1 MKIKKIKINGFG
13 KLKNKE
19 INFDNN
25 INLIYGK
32 NENGK
37 TTLLKFICGMLYG
50 ISKNKN
56 GREMSDFDRYM
67 PWDTE
72 EFSGKL
78 VYELDN
84 KKTFE
89 IFREFK
95 KKSPQIYDENSKD
108 ITKEFNIDKNKGS
121 LFFNEQTGIDEELF
135 LNTAVSAQ
143 KENILDKSTQ
153 NILIQKLTNLVSTGD
168 DNISY
173 KKTMEKLNKK
183 LVEEVGN
190 ERTAGRP
197 LNLIQENIKKIQDEK
212 DFINEN
218 SERILEIEKEKKELE
233 KNKNQKQK
241 LIEKLKNIK
250 KIKEDEKYQKEK
262 IKINEE
268 IIKEYNEKIEK
279 QNSEF
284 ENDTNKNKYKVKP
297 AIVFFIIILINII
310 FLISLK
316 ISLISIIVF
325 GVSLIISLLYLNLYN
340 KEENK
345 KRKINEHNESIK
357 KQINILEENKKN
369 QEKEI
374 DKLNEKINKI
384 YENYKEEN
392 FVEYKGYSNE
402 EIEKILENSMKE
414 YNSIELKQ
422 NILNIENK
430 NITNEI
436 ENKIKKEEELE
447 ILLGQKEELEK
458 HAEAINFA
466 KEILEKSYSDMKNTV
481 TPRFTKKLSEIT
493 NKVSEGKYN
502 NIKFK
507 DENGLLVE
515 LENGEYVNCS
525 RLSTGTIEQMYL
537 ALRLSAIDEISDE
550 EIPIILDE
558 TFVYYD
564 DERLKNMLKY
574 LSENYSTRQFLIFS
588 CSEREKSIMDKEN
601 IKYNYICI

>member
-574 LSENYSTRQFLIFS
+574 LSENYPTRQFLIFS